1 MTHDLLQCGKMAGGK
16 RKRADGKE
24 KLEKR
29 KRKGGGETRVVVEVV
44 EGIGEVKW
52 SCRVALAKLTPH
64 SPDQSRQVG
73 R

>member
-1 MTHDLLQCGKMAGGK
+1 MTCCSVGRWQVEREREWTERKSWRREQERGGE
-16 RKRADGKE
+16 R
-24 KLEKR
+24 
-29 KRKGGGETRVVVEVV
+29 ETRVVVEVV

>member
-1 MTHDLLQCGKMAGGK
+1 MTCCGVGRWEVEREREWTE
-16 RKRADGKE
+16 RKSGRRVQGRWGD
-24 KLEKR
+24 
-29 KRKGGGETRVVVEVV
+29 RVVVEVV
-44 EGIGEVKW
+44 EGIGEVKE

>member
-1 MTHDLLQCGKMAGGK
+1 MAGGK
-16 RKRADGKE
+16 RKRVDGKE
-24 KLEKR
+24 KLENRTR
-29 KRKGGGETRVVVEVV
+29 KGGGGETRVVVEVV

-52 SCRVALAKLTPH
+52 SCRVALAELTPH

>member
-1 MTHDLLQCGKMAGGK
+1 MTCCGVGRWEVEREREREWTERRSG
-16 RKRADGKE
+16 RRVQGRWGD
-24 KLEKR
+24 
-29 KRKGGGETRVVVEVV
+29 RVVVEVV
-44 EGIGEVKW
+44 EGIGEVKE

>member
-1 MTHDLLQCGKMAGGK
+1 M
-16 RKRADGKE
+16 DGKE
-24 KLEKR
+24 KFGEENKED
-29 KRKGGGETRVVVEVV
+29 GGETRVVVEVV